1 MRLLLLCLI
10 IFLSGCA
17 VNPEPLRMTEIK
29 IRAKEN
35 KAHLFEKQ
43 EPLISPLSLENAI
56 ARAFKYNLDYK
67 AGLFETA
74 LAKSDLAISH
84 FDMLPDIMSS
94 AGYSHRNNESGSSS
108 IYLSGPFAGTK
119 SLTSTGSEEKDKR
132 TSSIGFTWNVLDFG
146 LSYVRAKQ
154 YADSVLIVEE
164 RRRKASQNLVQD
176 VRFAYFKA
184 AGAEMLSGK
193 LKSLLEKCEI
203 ALSKYS
209 KASEDRNVSLDES
222 LVYQQTLLE
231 NIRLLKELMQNL
243 SIAEIE
249 LATLIN
255 LPPGTN
261 INFPNIDW
269 NNVDDLILDVHIKDI
284 EELAFLYRPE
294 LREEEYRLRISAQE
308 AKKAILGML
317 PGINIYG
324 GYYYDSNDFLYNN
337 TWLNAGTQASLNLI
351 NIFSGFKKLEA
362 SETKESMTRMMIKAK
377 SLAVISQVNL
387 SVQKYL
393 IAKDGFN
400 ICKRLSYVSERLA
413 ARKEAEYKAGRIGE
427 LAALLPMTTSMVNSV
442 RQILAFAD
450 LQNSV
455 GRVINST
462 GVDLYNDDIQENSR
476 HEIAGSTHGNY
487 EGWAMIKKHLINS
500 YMIKP

>member
-1 MRLLLLCLI
+1 M
-10 IFLSGCA
+10 
-17 VNPEPLRMTEIK
+17 NEIET
-29 IRAKEN
+29 RAKEN

-43 EPLISPLSLENAI
+43 EPLINPLSLEEAI
-56 ARAFKYNLDYK
+56 ARALKYNLDYR

-74 LAKSDLAISH
+74 LAKSDLTISH
-84 FDMLPDIMSS
+84 FDMLPEIVSS
-94 AGYSHRNNESGSSS
+94 AGYSHRNNESGGSS

-132 TSSIGFTWNVLDFG
+132 TSSIGLTWNVLDFG

-154 YADSVLIVEE
+154 YADSVLVIEE

-193 LKSLLEKCEI
+193 LKSLLEKCEV

-231 NIRLLKELMQNL
+231 NIRLLKELMQKL
-243 SIAEIE
+243 STSEIE

-255 LPPGTN
+255 QPPGTN
-261 INFPNIDW
+261 INFPDIDW
-269 NNVDDLILDVHIKDI
+269 DNTDDLTLDIPVKDI
-284 EELAFLYRPE
+284 EELAFVYRPE
-294 LREEEYRLRISAQE
+294 LREDEYRLRISAQE
-308 AKKAILGML
+308 AKKAMLGML

-337 TWLNAGTQASLNLI
+337 TWLNAGTQASLNLF
-351 NIFSGFKKLEA
+351 NIFSGFNKLDAAEI
-362 SETKESMTRMMIKAK
+362 KESMTRMMIKAK
-377 SLAVISQVNL
+377 SMAVISQVNL

-393 IAKDGFN
+393 IAKDEFN
-400 ICKRLSYVSERLA
+400 ICKRLNSVSERLA

-427 LAALLPMTTSMVNSV
+427 LAALLPMMTSMVNSV
-442 RQILAFAD
+442 RHILAFAD

-462 GVDLYNDDIQENSR
+462 GIDLYNDKIEEKSLYD
-476 HEIAGSTHGNY
+476 IAGSTYDNY
-487 EGWAMIKKHLINS
+487 KGWTMIKKYSINS
-500 YMIKP
+500 YRIKP